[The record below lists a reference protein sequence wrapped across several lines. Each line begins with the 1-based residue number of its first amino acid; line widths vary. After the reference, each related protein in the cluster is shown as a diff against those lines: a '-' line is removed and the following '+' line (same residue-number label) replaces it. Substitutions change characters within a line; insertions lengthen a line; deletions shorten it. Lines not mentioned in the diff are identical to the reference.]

1 MQNKT
6 TEILLNEIN
15 KRFKEHDD
23 EVFKVVTY
31 PRIRENY
38 YCISNYGQLKYLAK
52 DTPIKLFQDKDG
64 YYRAGLLGNDRT
76 SHHCGIHRLVAYEFC
91 EHHDGCNVVNH
102 LNGVKTCNV
111 WTNLEWTTPLEN
123 TRHALRT
130 GLQCNSG
137 PHCPSAVYSEET
149 VRKICEMLSE
159 GFDVS
164 DIYFYFKTDDETIV
178 DRAFY
183 ILIFSIK
190 IKKRH
195 TTISCEYD
203 IPDQVQS
210 KRRPKFSEDDSQ
222 KIHDMILAGYRSID
236 IAKTFGARTTRD
248 PIGKRITDKVRCMKH
263 KMVETGELKSYN

>member
-6 TEILLNEIN
+6 TKIIL
-15 KRFKEHDD
+15 KRITEEFKQHDD
-23 EVFKVVTY
+23 EVFKLLTY
-31 PRIRENY
+31 PRAKKNY
-38 YCISNYGQLKYLAK
+38 YCVSNYGQVRYITR
-52 DTPIKLFQDKDG
+52 DEPVRVFTDKDG
-64 YYRAGLLGNDRT
+64 YYRVGLRTEDRKSIT
-76 SHHCGIHRLVAYEFC
+76 VGIHRLVAYEFC

-149 VRKICEMLSE
+149 VRKICEMLSN

-164 DIYFYFKTDDETIV
+164 DIYFYFKTEDEQIV

-183 ILIFSIK
+183 MLIFSIK
-190 IKKRH
+190 SGKRH
-195 TTISCEYD
+195 ATISREYD
-203 IPDQVQS
+203 IPDTVQS
-210 KRRPKFSEDDSQ
+210 KRRPKFSKEETE
-222 KIHDMILAGYRSID
+222 KIHDMLLEGKRYID
-236 IAKTFGARTTRD
+236 IAKSFGARTVHD
-248 PIGKRITDKVRCMKH
+248 PIGKRILDKASSMK
-263 KMVETGELKSYN
+263 KRMIASGELKNYN

>member
-1 MQNKT
+1 MQMKT
-6 TEILLNEIN
+6 TEILLNEIT

-23 EVFKVVTY
+23 EVFKIVTY

-38 YCISNYGQLKYLAK
+38 YCISNYGKLRYFAK
-52 DTPIKLFQDKDG
+52 DDSIHLCQDKDG
-64 YYRAGLLGNDRT
+64 YYRASLRGSDGT
-76 SHHCGIHRLVAYEFC
+76 SHNCGIHRLVAYEFC

-149 VRKICEMLSE
+149 VRKICEMLAN

-164 DIYFYFKTDDETIV
+164 DIYFYFKTEDETIV

-183 ILIFSIK
+183 MLIFSIK
-190 IKKRH
+190 SGKRH
-195 TTISCEYD
+195 ATISCEYN
-203 IPDQVQS
+203 IPKQVQS
-210 KRRPKFSEDDSQ
+210 SRRPKFSAEETQ
-222 KIHDMILAGYRSID
+222 KIHDMILDGYRTID
-236 IAKTFGARTTRD
+236 IAKTFGGKTTHD
-248 PIGKRITDKVRCMKH
+248 PIGKRVTDKIVKMKR
-263 KMVETGELKSYN
+263 KMIENGELTNYN